1 MRNLLGRL
9 HDRAPHEL
17 ELIARWWEIELRGRD
32 RFSIAGHLY
41 RTMTDAWAFALA
53 WGRLTPVER
62 TLLEHLADQEPAL
75 TLDAISQ
82 PIGIGV
88 IGLRESVDRLVR
100 VGFLFVEQ
108 GELHSSPEQDA
119 HYFLPRELAQL
130 TARLRAERGAGLPTA
145 SSVDELLDRLNDGA
159 LADIAEHMGRQII
172 PAVALRADLLAQI
185 APRLADPEHLKN
197 TVRGLNPSLARLWR
211 RLLDRPTPDIP
222 GEARESLGL
231 TNADFRLAVQGLA
244 QRGLLW
250 RGFAPDGTL
259 RLVVPD
265 VLRNPRKVAELP
277 PPELEVVSDEAV
289 DAIDWLFPYATA
301 WDLLTLMRAS
311 TNGLLGRRRSAL
323 EVRPGV
329 IRRLARLLWRR
340 SGEVP
345 PTGYLQ
351 FLDYFATGLSL
362 VDGDGSG
369 ATSEPQ
375 RAWTLQS
382 FKQQTQSLFDL
393 WMAASD
399 WPESTVRETVQIWGG
414 DWPAFRAR
422 LLEALGELSPGS
434 WVTLESFALRF
445 VHDAPG
451 ALGAHFTAAASHD
464 QRAESAEG
472 RRSAILQTVVE
483 LTLRTAGEWLGL
495 VTLSTARRRAVFSLT
510 EVGAWLSGEQ
520 PEPPDELELGAH
532 PLSVLPSFEILLPRP
547 TSRRVWALSAFA
559 ELVRLDRVSSY
570 ELTRASIGRGLSAG
584 LSTSQITGFLEHQGE
599 DALPQNVAFEIEN
612 WARSMRRVVV
622 RDTVLLESDGAE
634 SGAKIAEALTSAGF
648 RVERLSG
655 DRLLVFMHDGEH
667 SQEFSGTIDDRLRE
681 LGYTPLRRQN

>member
-32 RFSIAGHLY
+32 RFTIAGHLY
-41 RTMTDAWAFALA
+41 RTMTDTWAYAVT
-53 WGRLTPVER
+53 WERLSQVEQS
-62 TLLEHLADQEPAL
+62 LLEQLADQEPAL
-75 TLDAISQ
+75 SLDEISHQ
-82 PIGIGV
+82 TGIV
-88 IGLRESVDRLVR
+88 ALRESVARLVR

-108 GELHSSPEQDA
+108 DELDSPAGNDA
-119 HYFLPRELAQL
+119 RYFLPRELAQL
-130 TARLRAERGAGLPTA
+130 TTRLRAERGEGLPTA
-145 SSVDELLDRLNDGA
+145 ADVDELLNRLNDGA

-172 PAVALRADLLAQI
+172 PAVALRADLLAHI

-197 TVRGLNPSLARLWR
+197 TVRGLNPSLSRLWR
-211 RLLDRPTPDIP
+211 RLLDRPAPDIP
-222 GEARESLGL
+222 NEAREALGL

-250 RGFAPDGTL
+250 RGFAEDGTL

-265 VLRNPRKVAELP
+265 ILRYPRKMAEP
-277 PPELEVVSDEAV
+277 PTPDLELVSEEDV
-289 DAIDWLFPYATA
+289 DAVDWLFPYATA
-301 WDLLTLMRAS
+301 WDLLTVMRAS
-311 TNGLLGRRRSAL
+311 TNGLLGRRRGEL

-329 IRRLARLLWRR
+329 IRRISRLLWRR

-362 VDGDGSG
+362 VDGDVSGS
-369 ATSEPQ
+369 TSELLHT
-375 RAWTLQS
+375 WTLRS
-382 FKQQTQSLFDL
+382 FKQQTQSMFDL
-393 WMAASD
+393 WKAASD

-414 DWPAFRAR
+414 DWPVFRAR
-422 LLEALGELSPGS
+422 LLEALAELSLGS
-434 WVTLESFALRF
+434 WVTLESFAQRF

-464 QRAESAEG
+464 QRAESAEA
-472 RRSAILQTVVE
+472 RRRAILQTVVE

-495 VTLSTARRRAVFSLT
+495 VTLSTARRRAVFRLT
-510 EVGAWLSGEQ
+510 EVGAWLSGQ
-520 PEPPDELELGAH
+520 RPEPPDDPELGAH

-570 ELTRASIGRGLSAG
+570 ELTRSSIGRGLSAG
-584 LSTSQITGFLEHQGE
+584 LATSQITGFLEQQGE
-599 DALPQNVAFEIEN
+599 DALPQNVAFEIES
-612 WARSMRRVVV
+612 WARSLRRVVV
-622 RDTVLLESDGAE
+622 RDTVLLEFDGVE
-634 SGAKIAEALTSAGF
+634 SSTKIAEALASAGF
-648 RVERLSG
+648 RIEHVSG
-655 DRLLVFMHDGEH
+655 DRLLVYLQDGEH
-667 SQEFSGTIDDRLRE
+667 NQEASSAFEDRLRE
-681 LGYTPLRRQN
+681 LGHTPMRRQN